1 MTFIPND
8 WSDLWQAVTG
18 GVLAYGTI
26 LIAVRLVGLRSFA
39 KMAPHDFAVTVA
51 IGSVLASAAVAN
63 STPLLI
69 PLAAIAVL
77 FGLQWV
83 MSLLIARPDRFER
96 LVINDPVLLMDGPE
110 ILQENLK
117 RTKVSESDL
126 HAKLREAN
134 VTQFDQVLA
143 VVFETTGGIS
153 VLHNDRSDTLD
164 ERLLAGVQRSG
175 NEGVLQGANADN
187 NATSS

>member
-1 MTFIPND
+1 MTILPES
-8 WSDLWQAVTG
+8 WSDLWQAMVG
-18 GVLAYGTI
+18 GILAYGAI

-39 KMAPHDFAVTVA
+39 KMVPHDFAVTVA
-51 IGSVLASAAVAN
+51 IGSVLASAAMAN

-83 MSLLIARPDRFER
+83 MSLLIARSDRFER
-96 LVINDPVLLMDGPE
+96 LVINDPVLLMDGSN
-110 ILQENLK
+110 ILPENLK

-126 HAKLREAN
+126 HVKLRETN

-143 VVFETTGGIS
+143 VVFETTGDIS
-153 VLHNDRSDTLD
+153 VLHDDRSDTLD
-164 ERLLAGVQRSG
+164 ERLLAGVQRSE
-175 NEGVLQGANADN
+175 NERGH
-187 NATSS
+187 

>member
-1 MTFIPND
+1 MTIFPES
-8 WSDLWQAVTG
+8 WSNLWQAMVG
-18 GVLAYGTI
+18 GILAYGAI

-51 IGSVLASAAVAN
+51 IGSVLASAALAN

-77 FGLQWV
+77 FSLQWV
-83 MSLLIARPDRFER
+83 MSLLITRSDRFER
-96 LVINDPVLLMDGPE
+96 LVINDPVLLMHGSNIRP
-110 ILQENLK
+110 ENLK

-143 VVFETTGGIS
+143 VVFETTGDIS

-164 ERLLAGVQRSG
+164 ERLLAGVQRSE
-175 NEGVLQGANADN
+175 NESGH
-187 NATSS
+187 